1 MIIRNIRNADVP
13 QVRKLC
19 EEYRKTGFSM
29 PEPGSI
35 FADALIEHD
44 GKVLGYGVLKHL
56 AEAIMVLDHS
66 VGVKE
71 RGEAL
76 TLLIQEAVK
85 EASKKG
91 LLEVQAV
98 CEPKFAGVMKRHYGF
113 QKLQGE
119 VLILD
124 I

>member
-1 MIIRNIRNADVP
+1 
-13 QVRKLC
+13 
-19 EEYRKTGFSM
+19 
-29 PEPGSI
+29 
-35 FADALIEHD
+35 
-44 GKVLGYGVLKHL
+44 
-56 AEAIMVLDHS
+56 MVLDHS